1 MRLLLLAGLLL
12 AADRVGAFPSSKGLR
27 AAAARRTRALGLR
40 LSKAQACAGG
50 LVAASLMLCS
60 PATLAIAR
68 ADAAPLTLVA
78 PRQQQHQQAGAA
90 LPTGIPASWDLYGRM
105 QRVENTMFTK
115 NDAKEMRAEM
125 KADAKEMRDEMKA
138 DAKEMW
144 DETRSLFAATIFFF
158 LLLRAQDNA
167 RWDKQRAEKN
177 VRWDKQRAEDNASWA
192 TQRAEGNTK
201 WATQRTEDIARM
213 TEKSDL
219 SRAVAVLALIVAVAT
234 PLVPQLLAHAATT

>member
-40 LSKAQACAGG
+40 LSKARACAGG

-115 NDAKEMRAEM
+115 DDAKEMRAEMKADAKEMRDEM

-177 VRWDKQRAEDNASWA
+177 VRWDKQRAED
-192 TQRAEGNTK
+192 
-201 WATQRTEDIARM
+201 IARM